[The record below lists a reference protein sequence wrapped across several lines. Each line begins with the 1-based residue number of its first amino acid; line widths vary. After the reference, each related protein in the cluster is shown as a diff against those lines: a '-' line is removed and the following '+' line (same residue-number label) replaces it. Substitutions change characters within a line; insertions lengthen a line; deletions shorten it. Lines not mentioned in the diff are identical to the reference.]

1 MPREWGESAIPKWT
15 PRRMDFHASA
25 GSVGENDMWTWN
37 GDTEVE
43 ESLGDEGIE
52 REKAYSFDRKPTELK
67 VLLDFTRDISSI
79 LNLDE
84 LLQTI
89 LLKIERVFGHRH
101 SMIQLVDLGSQEL
114 TPLAYRGF
122 PPEVA
127 ECRIRLGEGI
137 IGMAALTGK
146 PIRIPNLH
154 KGNGYPPGIEDA
166 RSALALPLIAKDKT
180 IGVLNIESHHL
191 DAFSPEEETLLT
203 ILAGQIAI
211 AIENA
216 RLYEQ
221 AVESKSKLE
230 GVFNTITDNI
240 SLLSPGYDILMVNE
254 ATAQRY
260 DTTQQELLGKKCFQ
274 AYRQQKGPCGDCPIP
289 SAMESKSPAWA
300 EIKAPTMIGEIIQMY
315 AYPLLDEAGEVTGII
330 EYGRIITELKRLEE
344 ELIRS
349 ERLAA
354 LAEMA
359 GSIWHELNNYLSV
372 VLVRIQLL
380 LNILENKPDRE
391 KALANAKI
399 IHDTAQKM
407 IKFTRGLMDL
417 SRKDTYKRACSLN
430 EIIEK
435 TIELLQPQNKFDNIR
450 FILQLDRNFP
460 FISLDPDQIQQVL
473 INLFNNAAEAME
485 RGEIVVISRTGSSD
499 GALELSVSDNGP
511 GIPEEIRK
519 KIFEPHFST
528 KREGHGFGLATCYR
542 IIKNHNGEMEVE
554 SEMGKGTKFT
564 LRLPGSAAERGWT
577 PGLIHQRASL
587 AELRNG
593 N

>member
-1 MPREWGESAIPKWT
+1 
-15 PRRMDFHASA
+15 
-25 GSVGENDMWTWN
+25 MWTWN
-37 GDTEVE
+37 GEKEVE

-52 REKAYSFDRKPTELK
+52 REKVHYPADKKPTELK
-67 VLLDFTRDISSI
+67 VLLDITRDISSI

-137 IGMAALTGK
+137 IGTVALTGK

-154 KGNGYPPGIEDA
+154 KGNGYSPGIEDA

-180 IGVLNIESHHL
+180 IGVINIESHHL
-191 DAFSPEEETLLT
+191 DAFSTAEETLLT

-260 DTTQQELLGKKCFQ
+260 DTSQQELLGKKCYQ
-274 AYRQQKGPCGDCPIP
+274 AYRQQKEPCGDCPIP

-300 EIKAPTMIGEIIQMY
+300 EIKTPTMIGEIIQMY
-315 AYPLLDEAGEVTGII
+315 AYPLLDDTGEVTGII

-372 VLVRIQLL
+372 ILVRIQLL
-380 LNILENKPDRE
+380 LNILENKLDRE

-435 TIELLQPQNKFDNIR
+435 TVELLQPQNKFDNIR
-450 FILQLDRNFP
+450 FILHLDRKLP
-460 FISLDPDQIQQVL
+460 YISLDPDQIQQVL

-485 RGEIVVISRTGSSD
+485 RGEIVVVSRHGSSD
-499 GALELSVSDNGP
+499 GALVISVSDNGP

-554 SEMGKGTKFT
+554 SEMEQGTKFT
-564 LRLPGSAAERGWT
+564 LRLPGPTAECGWT
-577 PGLIHQRASL
+577 PGLIHQRPIL
-587 AELRNG
+587 AEIRNG